1 MAEQEIRS
9 GREDGFTVLYNSMV
23 KDDRLPLEAKGLF
36 AYIMSRPPDWKFS
49 VSGLA
54 ASTKTSK
61 DKVRR
66 ILGQLE
72 KVGYLIREQGHKEN
86 GTFGGNIYVLQDFA
100 PPLSENTVNGE
111 NRQREKPLSENTVN
125 GENRQREKPL
135 SAFPTQPNKD
145 NNPVKI
151 ILPPIV
157 PREDGAFDAFW
168 AAYPRR
174 VDKQKARR
182 AWAKLKPDAALLE
195 TVLRALELQAASGQW
210 TRDNGAYIP
219 YPASWLNGRRW
230 EDELPGRSE
239 SDRSDGYSREVN
251 GWEV

>member
-1 MAEQEIRS
+1 MGVHMAEQEIRS

-36 AYIMSRPPDWKFS
+36 AYIMSRPPDWKFT

-54 ASTKTSK
+54 VSTKTGK

-72 KVGYLIREQGHKEN
+72 KVGYLIREQGHQKN

-100 PPLSENTVNGE
+100 P
-111 NRQREKPLSENTVN
+111 PLSENTVN

-157 PREDGAFDAFW
+157 PQEDSAFDAFW

-195 TVLRALELQAASGQW
+195 TILRALELQAASGQW